1 MIQKIKGV
9 NILYKL
15 FLVDDEIWV
24 IRGLMKMIP
33 WEELGFE
40 IVYTTTDSISAL
52 EKIAL
57 LKPDAVITDIR
68 MASLNGLELLEQ
80 SLHMGKERPEFIL
93 ISAYEE
99 FEYAHKALK
108 LGAFDYLI
116 KPLKK
121 AELVQVLEK
130 LKSALDQKKG
140 GKSRELEELLLEYH
154 SEICAKEIWSTD
166 FQDGKFQI
174 FCCARNYFHLNR
186 VIDVFK
192 EQLESS
198 VIFLQDKNFLYYLC
212 AVKEQ
217 DLAGFYYK
225 MEKAANEDMAFL
237 GVSEL
242 LSAKDPIYTYVQQA
256 QNSSLQFLLET
267 PDILNFYDKQKRL
280 SKKDSVYHMLRTE
293 LSLEK
298 GESILSF
305 LKGILDW
312 ICKNHYTVQDLIG
325 IGNYICINLN
335 SQEIDY
341 FQQFGLESMTVFME
355 KYKNAEDYVHDLED
369 GVRQVF
375 SEIRDSGADAE
386 DIRRYVD
393 MHYTEQ
399 ISTGDVAQYFHMDQ
413 NYISRVFKKKF
424 NKNIKDYITEKK
436 MEKAKW
442 LLENTDLKIYEVSDA
457 SGYTD
462 YFYFTRV
469 FRKLTGITPT
479 EWRENQQDKEKK

>member
-1 MIQKIKGV
+1 M
-9 NILYKL
+9 
-15 FLVDDEIWV
+15 
-24 IRGLMKMIP
+24 
-33 WEELGFE
+33 
-40 IVYTTTDSISAL
+40 
-52 EKIAL
+52 
-57 LKPDAVITDIR
+57 
-68 MASLNGLELLEQ
+68 
-80 SLHMGKERPEFIL
+80 
-93 ISAYEE
+93 
-99 FEYAHKALK
+99 
-108 LGAFDYLI
+108 
-116 KPLKK
+116 
-121 AELVQVLEK
+121 
-130 LKSALDQKKG
+130 
-140 GKSRELEELLLEYH
+140 
-154 SEICAKEIWSTD
+154 
-166 FQDGKFQI
+166 
-174 FCCARNYFHLNR
+174 
-186 VIDVFK
+186 IDVFK

>member
-1 MIQKIKGV
+1 M
-9 NILYKL
+9 N
-15 FLVDDEIWV
+15 
-24 IRGLMKMIP
+24 
-33 WEELGFE
+33 
-40 IVYTTTDSISAL
+40 
-52 EKIAL
+52 
-57 LKPDAVITDIR
+57 
-68 MASLNGLELLEQ
+68 
-80 SLHMGKERPEFIL
+80 
-93 ISAYEE
+93 
-99 FEYAHKALK
+99 
-108 LGAFDYLI
+108 
-116 KPLKK
+116 
-121 AELVQVLEK
+121 
-130 LKSALDQKKG
+130 
-140 GKSRELEELLLEYH
+140 
-154 SEICAKEIWSTD
+154 
-166 FQDGKFQI
+166 
-174 FCCARNYFHLNR
+174 
-186 VIDVFK
+186 
-192 EQLESS
+192 
-198 VIFLQDKNFLYYLC
+198 FLQDKNFLYYLC

-217 DLAGFYYK
+217 DLAGFYHK

-393 MHYTEQ
+393 MHYTC
-399 ISTGDVAQYFHMDQ
+399 
-413 NYISRVFKKKF
+413 
-424 NKNIKDYITEKK
+424 
-436 MEKAKW
+436 
-442 LLENTDLKIYEVSDA
+442 LLYTSDA
-457 SGYTD
+457 AD
-462 YFYFTRV
+462 
-469 FRKLTGITPT
+469 
-479 EWRENQQDKEKK
+479 D

>member
-1 MIQKIKGV
+1 
-9 NILYKL
+9 
-15 FLVDDEIWV
+15 
-24 IRGLMKMIP
+24 MIP

-40 IVYTTTDSISAL
+40 VIYTTTDSISAL

-80 SLHMGKERPEFIL
+80 SLHMGKERPEFVL

-130 LKSALDQKKG
+130 LKAALDQKNG
-140 GKSRELEELLLEYH
+140 GKSRELEELLLERH
-154 SEICAKEIWSTD
+154 SELCAKEIWAAE
-166 FQDGKFQI
+166 FLDGKFQI

-192 EQLESS
+192 EPSASS
-198 VIFLQDKNFLYYLC
+198 GDFSPGQELSVLPLCGKRAGSGGVLSQNGKILGKGRYGFPGCERIIFR
-212 AVKEQ
+212 E
-217 DLAGFYYK
+217 G
-225 MEKAANEDMAFL
+225 
-237 GVSEL
+237 
-242 LSAKDPIYTYVQQA
+242 PIYSYIQQA
-256 QNSSLQFLLET
+256 QNSCLQFLLET
-267 PDILNFYDKQKRL
+267 PDILNFYNKKRRL
-280 SKKDSVYHMLRTE
+280 SKKDSVYHLLRTE

-298 GESILSF
+298 GENILSF

-312 ICKNHYTVQDLIG
+312 IRKNHYTMQDLIG

-335 SQEIDY
+335 GQETDY

-355 KYKNAEDYVHDLED
+355 KYKNAEDYVYDLED

-375 SEIRDSGADAE
+375 SGIRDNGADAE
-386 DIRRYVD
+386 DIRRYID

-399 ISTGDVAQYFHMDQ
+399 ISAGDVAQYFHMDQ

>member
-1 MIQKIKGV
+1 M
-9 NILYKL
+9 YKL

-40 IVYTTTDSISAL
+40 VIYTTTDSISAL

-80 SLHMGKERPEFIL
+80 SLHMGKERPEFVL

-130 LKSALDQKKG
+130 LKAALDQKNG
-140 GKSRELEELLLEYH
+140 GKSRELEELLLERH
-154 SEICAKEIWSTD
+154 SELCAKEIWAAE
-166 FQDGKFQI
+166 FLDGKFQI

-192 EQLESS
+192 EPSASS

-217 DLAGFYYK
+217 DLAEFYRK
-225 MEKAANEDMAFL
+225 MEKSANEDMAFL

-242 LSAKDPIYTYVQQA
+242 FSAKAPIYSYIQQA
-256 QNSSLQFLLET
+256 QNSCLQFLLET
-267 PDILNFYDKQKRL
+267 PDILNFYNKKRRL
-280 SKKDSVYHMLRTE
+280 SKKESVYHLLRTE

-298 GESILSF
+298 GENILSF

-312 ICKNHYTVQDLIG
+312 IRKNHYTMQDLIG

-335 SQEIDY
+335 GQETDY

-355 KYKNAEDYVHDLED
+355 KYKNAEDYVYDLED

-375 SEIRDSGADAE
+375 SGIRDNGADAE
-386 DIRRYVD
+386 DIRRYID

-399 ISTGDVAQYFHMDQ
+399 ISAGDVAQYFHMDQ

>member
-1 MIQKIKGV
+1 M
-9 NILYKL
+9 
-15 FLVDDEIWV
+15 
-24 IRGLMKMIP
+24 
-33 WEELGFE
+33 
-40 IVYTTTDSISAL
+40 
-52 EKIAL
+52 
-57 LKPDAVITDIR
+57 
-68 MASLNGLELLEQ
+68 
-80 SLHMGKERPEFIL
+80 
-93 ISAYEE
+93 
-99 FEYAHKALK
+99 
-108 LGAFDYLI
+108 
-116 KPLKK
+116 
-121 AELVQVLEK
+121 
-130 LKSALDQKKG
+130 
-140 GKSRELEELLLEYH
+140 
-154 SEICAKEIWSTD
+154 
-166 FQDGKFQI
+166 
-174 FCCARNYFHLNR
+174 
-186 VIDVFK
+186 
-192 EQLESS
+192 
-198 VIFLQDKNFLYYLC
+198 
-212 AVKEQ
+212 
-217 DLAGFYYK
+217 
-225 MEKAANEDMAFL
+225 
-237 GVSEL
+237 
-242 LSAKDPIYTYVQQA
+242 
-256 QNSSLQFLLET
+256 
-267 PDILNFYDKQKRL
+267 
-280 SKKDSVYHMLRTE
+280 
-293 LSLEK
+293 
-298 GESILSF
+298 
-305 LKGILDW
+305 
-312 ICKNHYTVQDLIG
+312 
-325 IGNYICINLN
+325 N